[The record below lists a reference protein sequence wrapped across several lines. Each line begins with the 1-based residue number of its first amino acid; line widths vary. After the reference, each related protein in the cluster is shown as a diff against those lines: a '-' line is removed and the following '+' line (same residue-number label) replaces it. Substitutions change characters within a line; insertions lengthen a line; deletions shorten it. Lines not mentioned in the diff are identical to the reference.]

1 MFKRYWKDFA
11 IFWGL
16 FIVFVAGVFFFF
28 YLVSA
33 GKLGFMPTF
42 EELENPKNKFA
53 TEIYSEDGK
62 ILGKYFEGSENRRY
76 MDYKDIPQSVID
88 ALIAT
93 EDVRFYDHSGI
104 AGVVP
109 GGTRY
114 VDRKFFCRGGKY
126 DHATVGEN
134 VVPAGGEPELYGV
147 GHA

>member
-53 TEIYSEDGK
+53 TEIYSRGRED
-62 ILGKYFEGSENRRY
+62 FRE
-76 MDYKDIPQSVID
+76 V
-88 ALIAT
+88 
-93 EDVRFYDHSGI
+93 F
-104 AGVVP
+104 
-109 GGTRY
+109 
-114 VDRKFFCRGGKY
+114 RG
-126 DHATVGEN
+126 E
-134 VVPAGGEPELYGV
+134 
-147 GHA
+147 

>member
-1 MFKRYWKDFA
+1 
-11 IFWGL
+11 
-16 FIVFVAGVFFFF
+16 
-28 YLVSA
+28 
-33 GKLGFMPTF
+33 MPTF

-104 AGVVP
+104 DVRGLFRVAQGMLT
-109 GGTRY
+109 GNSSA
-114 VDRKFFCRGGKY
+114 GGKY

-134 VVPAGGEPELYGV
+134 VVPAGGKPELHGV

>member
-62 ILGKYFEGSENRRY
+62 ILG
-76 MDYKDIPQSVID
+76 
-88 ALIAT
+88 
-93 EDVRFYDHSGI
+93 VR
-104 AGVVP
+104 
-109 GGTRY
+109 
-114 VDRKFFCRGGKY
+114 
-126 DHATVGEN
+126 TVGIWTIRIYPK
-134 VVPAGGEPELYGV
+134 VLLMR
-147 GHA
+147 

>member
-42 EELENPKNKFA
+42 EELENPNNKFA

-62 ILGKYFEGSENRRY
+62 ILGKYFEG
-76 MDYKDIPQSVID
+76 
-88 ALIAT
+88 
-93 EDVRFYDHSGI
+93 VR
-104 AGVVP
+104 
-109 GGTRY
+109 
-114 VDRKFFCRGGKY
+114 
-126 DHATVGEN
+126 TVGIWTIRIYPK
-134 VVPAGGEPELYGV
+134 VLLMR
-147 GHA
+147 

>member
-1 MFKRYWKDFA
+1 MQMFKRYWKDFA

-42 EELENPKNKFA
+42 EELENPNNNFA

-104 AGVVP
+104 DVRGLFRVAQGMLTGNSSAG
-109 GGTRY
+109 
-114 VDRKFFCRGGKY
+114 
-126 DHATVGEN
+126 
-134 VVPAGGEPELYGV
+134 
-147 GHA
+147 

>member
-76 MDYKDIPQSVID
+76 M
-88 ALIAT
+88 
-93 EDVRFYDHSGI
+93 GI
-104 AGVVP
+104 KPNLPAE
-109 GGTRY
+109 TR
-114 VDRKFFCRGGKY
+114 
-126 DHATVGEN
+126 
-134 VVPAGGEPELYGV
+134 
-147 GHA
+147 